1 MILPSILPSVR
12 SLSAKHN
19 STPGIGVKHL
29 SKVLS
34 SNSLLGRG
42 AVCSTETIVAFSINM
57 FTIGIHLSRAPSG
70 ALWLSSV
77 DPVSTRLVS
86 YTSKC
91 EREDARTALS
101 RTTDSSA
108 TFSWCSGRGGGG
120 GGALVGSADSLTKT
134 VANTGVAVNI
144 EEFPRSAG
152 IGAF

>member
-1 MILPSILPSVR
+1 
-12 SLSAKHN
+12 
-19 STPGIGVKHL
+19 
-29 SKVLS
+29 
-34 SNSLLGRG
+34 
-42 AVCSTETIVAFSINM
+42 M

-120 GGALVGSADSLTKT
+120 GGALIGSADSLTKT

-152 IGAF
+152 IGAFGVIFTAFGVTTRLGTRTGGWTVTIVTRDMVTS